1 MNERFDRTHKRLHP
15 EVLIRMYPEFVRTS
29 RRFLVLIASFVLS
42 GCAGTVEM
50 ARDLIGTLADI
61 DVVSV
66 ADVFGWQTAVELA
79 PEQTARL
86 ASLPGARPLWQN
98 VIDES
103 AATAFSPVFD
113 NGAVYGAGVNGRLVR
128 FDAGSGKETASIDT
142 ERRLSGGVGAGEGML
157 LVGTFKGEILAYDE
171 QSGKAL
177 WTAQVSSE
185 VLSPPRADGGVVVV
199 RTGDGR
205 IFGLEAATGKRKWIY
220 QGATPSLTV
229 RSYAGVLISQ
239 GVVFAGF
246 AGGKLIALNLNTGAV
261 NWEAVVSRPRGATEL
276 ERITDVTSLPIID
289 GQHVCA
295 VAYQG
300 RVACFD
306 VAGGNP
312 IWARDVSSNA
322 GLTVDDHYIYVSE
335 DRGAVSAYDKND
347 GTSVWRQE
355 LLIGLKLSPP
365 LVRGDQVV
373 VADSQG
379 FVNVIRKNDGSVLG
393 RAATDQTAIATRPV
407 PLPNGIAVQT
417 RKGGLY
423 AFSTDV
429 SALSLMPGQS
439 GSSTGSPMA
448 NYFCGF
454 VPFCK

>member
-1 MNERFDRTHKRLHP
+1 MNQRFDRTHKPLRP
-15 EVLIRMYPEFVRTS
+15 EVLIRMYPGFVRT
-29 RRFLVLIASFVLS
+29 RRQFLLLIASFVLS

-50 ARDLIGTLADI
+50 ARDLVSSLADI
-61 DVVSV
+61 DVSGVT
-66 ADVFGWQTAVELA
+66 DVFGLHTGVEMA
-79 PEQTARL
+79 PEQAAKL

-113 NGAVYGAGVNGRLVR
+113 DGAIYGAGVNGRLVR
-128 FDAGSGKETASIDT
+128 FDAASGKETASVDT
-142 ERRLSGGVGAGEGML
+142 DRRLSGGVGAGEGML

-171 QSGKAL
+171 KSGKAL
-177 WTAQVSSE
+177 WTAQVSTE

-205 IFGLEAATGKRKWIY
+205 IFGLEAATGKRKWVY

-229 RSYAGVLISQ
+229 RSFAGVVISEE
-239 GVVFAGF
+239 VVFAGF

-261 NWEAVVSRPRGATEL
+261 KWEAVVSRPRGATEL
-276 ERITDVTSLPIID
+276 ERITDVTSLPVID
-289 GQHVCA
+289 GQRVCA

-306 VAGGNP
+306 AAAGNQV
-312 IWARDVSSNA
+312 WARDVSSNA
-322 GLTVDDHYIYVSE
+322 GLAVDDHYIYVSE
-335 DRGAVSAYDKND
+335 DRGAVTAYDKND

-355 LLIGLKLSPP
+355 LLVGLKLSPP

-379 FVNVIRKNDGSVLG
+379 FVNVISKNDGNILG

-407 PLPNGIAVQT
+407 PLPNGVAVQT

-429 SALSLMPGQS
+429 TALSLPGQS
-439 GSSTGSPMA
+439 ASSAGSPMG